1 MYQGII
7 NQISSMSPKFYI
19 SNDERIMKS
28 FSETGGVNSSFGGKF
43 FYQRWQPFMYACIIG
58 VLNNKKV
65 PFENR
70 VDDKMSPKV
79 FDYQTIIS
87 NGYETLITIILCMV
101 ALSDRGHELLSDPQA
116 INNDIS
122 EYANGGFEIIN
133 SKLDNGEIEDITY
146 FLYEVITREEFKL
159 S

>member
-1 MYQGII
+1 MSQGIL
-7 NQISSMSPKFYI
+7 NQLAPMYPRFYM

-28 FSETGGVNSSFGGKF
+28 FSETGGVNSIFGGKF
-43 FYQRWQPFMYACIIG
+43 FYQRWQPFIYACIIG
-58 VLNNKKV
+58 MLHKHKV

-70 VDDKMSPKV
+70 GNDKISPKV

-87 NGYETLITIILCMV
+87 NGYETLVTVILCV
-101 ALSDRGHELLSDPQA
+101 ISLSDEGYNILSDPQS

-133 SKLDNGEIEDITY
+133 RKLDNNEIEDITY
-146 FLYEVITREEFKL
+146 FLTEVMNRDGL
-159 S
+159 N